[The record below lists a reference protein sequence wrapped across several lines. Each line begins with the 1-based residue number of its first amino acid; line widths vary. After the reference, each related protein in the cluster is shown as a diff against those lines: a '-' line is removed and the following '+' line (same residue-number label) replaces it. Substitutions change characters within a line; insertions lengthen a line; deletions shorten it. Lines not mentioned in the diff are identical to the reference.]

1 MLTKWKLMEK
11 NSKLN
16 IKSRKKYG
24 KSRTIFGTGTIV
36 IVDQRSAQRSVTQ
49 KSEEMVEV
57 GY

>member
-36 IVDQRSAQRSVTQ
+36 IVDQRSDPRSVTQ